1 MGVVFRSGGGIS
13 CMKRGTGVLFMKRRY
28 TFLKEVLLFMK
39 RGGTLFTRRGCIFF
53 HKEGVYS

>member
-13 CMKRGTGVLFMKRRY
+13 WYTLHEEGVLFMKRRY

-39 RGGTLFTRRGCIFF
+39 RGV
-53 HKEGVYS
+53 H